1 MKLDTL
7 ADIPDLIYEGYMWLS
22 DETTPR
28 ILKNAPFDASIVT
41 ESQFII
47 EALLWSASENIS
59 IQIKH
64 TDKYLIHKIEL
75 NKLPENAALVERKYL
90 AHRVEG
96 VKKLIFKQLWQPE
109 IDPLCESMEVLMMK
123 AQIFVGF
130 ES

>member
-7 ADIPDLIYEGYMWLS
+7 ADIPNLLYDGYVWLS
-22 DETTPR
+22 DETNPR
-28 ILKNAPFDASIVT
+28 KLKDARFDASIVA
-41 ESQFII
+41 ENQFII
-47 EALLWSASENIS
+47 EALLWSESEKTS
-59 IQIKH
+59 IQIRH

-75 NKLPENAALVERKYL
+75 DKLPENAALVERKYL

-109 IDPLCESMEVLMMK
+109 RDPLCEGMEVLMMK